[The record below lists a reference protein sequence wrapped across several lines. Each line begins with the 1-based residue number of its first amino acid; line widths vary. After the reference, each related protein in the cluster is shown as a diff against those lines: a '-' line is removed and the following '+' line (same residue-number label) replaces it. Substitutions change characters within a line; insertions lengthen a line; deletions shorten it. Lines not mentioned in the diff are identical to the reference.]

1 MFTTYAEA
9 MTAADDFNQGIHDR
23 IRQALDDPQL
33 QTPTILKVEKTLTS
47 GRRIRDEEELMEREA
62 VKRNANLPRPASH
75 SLELA
80 KGIERLREPLSELL
94 EVAPYVQLAAFPEF
108 KACLHCTGDMKWEYL
123 GALNTKLS
131 QACFRK
137 SIARGYGYSGFDHWG
152 KTKALI
158 REQLLPRAN
167 KLLQLASVRQL
178 LAETRSQGQS
188 VLVIGGFVFW
198 YEEDGVPQW
207 VVKSTG
213 SESSGEGTTLWNEGT
228 ISHRGASLP
237 QGKRRASPG
246 SYKELSTRRKSAAT
260 PP

>member
-1 MFTTYAEA
+1 MRLDQMPYHSAPILAVLPFRQFHIGWSWHLRALKLFPDSHLAWRRYFFDNGNGHARAAVFTTYAEA

-33 QTPTILKVEKTLTS
+33 QTSTILKVEKTLTS

-108 KACLHCTGDMKWEYL
+108 KACLHCAGDMKWEYL

-131 QACFRK
+131 QACFR
-137 SIARGYGYSGFDHWG
+137 
-152 KTKALI
+152 
-158 REQLLPRAN
+158 E
-167 KLLQLASVRQL
+167 
-178 LAETRSQGQS
+178 
-188 VLVIGGFVFW
+188 
-198 YEEDGVPQW
+198 
-207 VVKSTG
+207 
-213 SESSGEGTTLWNEGT
+213 
-228 ISHRGASLP
+228 
-237 QGKRRASPG
+237 
-246 SYKELSTRRKSAAT
+246 
-260 PP
+260 